1 MSLLNISPIDGR
13 YHSKTRYISAYFSEY
28 GFMTYRLEVEVKY
41 FIFLLKLLSNTEDT
55 FFKEEITK
63 LNIDDINTNLLKII
77 TNFSIEDCL
86 LIKEYESKCN
96 HDVKAVEYF
105 LRDKFTE
112 LSISKFIP
120 LIHFGLTSQDI
131 NNTAIT
137 SSLKDYMQTEYIPKL
152 NKIINKIN
160 ELAKYWCEIVIV
172 SRTHGQPAVP
182 STLGKEFRV
191 FSYRLKKQL
200 EILNSIKY
208 YGKFGGAVG
217 NLNAHYIAYPEI
229 QWEKEL
235 ESFLKTELHLIRDT
249 YTTQIDNY
257 ENLAVLFDC
266 IRRINTILIDMDR
279 DIWQYIS
286 MEYLT
291 QTFDENEVGSSTM
304 PQKINPINFENSE
317 GNLLLANTLLD
328 FMSNKLPISRLQR
341 DLTDSTVLRNLGSIF
356 GYIEIAYSNFLIG
369 IEKIQ
374 PNIIVINRDLNNN
387 VAILTE
393 GIQVILRK
401 YGVPNAYEVVKE
413 MSRGK
418 ERLTLQE
425 YNNYINSLDSIGIET
440 KEMLLQ
446 LTPFTYIGN
455 AKCVD

>member
-1 MSLLNISPIDGR
+1 
-13 YHSKTRYISAYFSEY
+13 
-28 GFMTYRLEVEVKY
+28 
-41 FIFLLKLLSNTEDT
+41 
-55 FFKEEITK
+55 
-63 LNIDDINTNLLKII
+63 
-77 TNFSIEDCL
+77 
-86 LIKEYESKCN
+86 
-96 HDVKAVEYF
+96 
-105 LRDKFTE
+105 
-112 LSISKFIP
+112 
-120 LIHFGLTSQDI
+120 
-131 NNTAIT
+131 
-137 SSLKDYMQTEYIPKL
+137 
-152 NKIINKIN
+152 
-160 ELAKYWCEIVIV
+160 
-172 SRTHGQPAVP
+172 
-182 STLGKEFRV
+182 
-191 FSYRLKKQL
+191 
-200 EILNSIKY
+200 
-208 YGKFGGAVG
+208 
-217 NLNAHYIAYPEI
+217 
-229 QWEKEL
+229 
-235 ESFLKTELHLIRDT
+235 LIRDT

-369 IEKIQ
+369 IEKIH